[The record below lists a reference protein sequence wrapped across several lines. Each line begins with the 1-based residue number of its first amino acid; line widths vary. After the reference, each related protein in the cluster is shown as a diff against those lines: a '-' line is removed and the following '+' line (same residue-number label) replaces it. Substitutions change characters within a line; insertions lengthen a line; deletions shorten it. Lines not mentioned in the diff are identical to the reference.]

1 MHVPEDGLSGQD
13 DIRKQKDRFG
23 MPVTFT
29 LDCGDRFMPADRCV
43 SKLTH
48 LVYCMSNTL
57 QKKSDFKINKKPRL

>member
-1 MHVPEDGLSGQD
+1 MCEPYTVHVPGDESSGWD

-23 MPVTFT
+23 MAVTFT
-29 LDCGDRFMPADRCV
+29 LDCGDRFMPAERCL

-57 QKKSDFKINKKPRL
+57 QKK